1 MSRVVLIAS
10 LAAAGAGNQCC
21 WSKWG
26 DASSCGNYPAGGSG
40 PLCGNDG
47 VTVCQSNAD
56 CDSVPVPTPAPT
68 PVPTPLPTPRVP
80 LYVVLRMDDV
90 SLGWFSETQAGVVNW
105 ALKNDVKLVEGLVVG
120 TYPYS
125 PGCAAWPTTCLAD
138 ASAAYCDDLV
148 VAALNSAY
156 REGRVRTA
164 ENPNATIE
172 IADHSFYHGT
182 WREHFEATD
191 GSFKTWVHEDM
202 QMSTAQ
208 IRAAFPGV
216 SLRTFIA
223 PENLADADALAA
235 MEANGLDIVSV
246 QGTLGCKQAAGQP
259 PFYNYYYAPCQHD
272 GAADC
277 IPPNDVYITDSGF
290 QKLSSANVFSMPI
303 GSANSDIGLV
313 DYGISAEATFGEGTC
328 GCGTVESRTV
338 CSIVSSAEGNAVKS
352 NGVRWTALMMHPQT
366 TYNGQS
372 YVEWLDGFLALAR
385 ASPTYEVHFV
395 HFQDLAD
402 LIAAAA
408 PAPFV

>member
-1 MSRVVLIAS
+1 MLRISIAAVVGQDVWAGSPAS
-10 LAAAGAGNQCC
+10 
-21 WSKWG
+21 
-26 DASSCGNYPAGGSG
+26 
-40 PLCGNDG
+40 
-47 VTVCQSNAD
+47 
-56 CDSVPVPTPAPT
+56 
-68 PVPTPLPTPRVP
+68 TPLPGARVP
-80 LYVVLRMDDV
+80 LYVVLRMDDIAIGYASSASIIEW
-90 SLGWFSETQAGVVNW
+90 SLQ
-105 ALKNDVKLVEGLVVG
+105 NDVKWVPGLVVG
-120 TYPYS
+120 SYPNG
-125 PGCAAWPTTCLAD
+125 PPVPWPTTCLANP
-138 ASAAYCDDLV
+138 SAAYCDEPV
-148 VAALNSAY
+148 VAALYKAY
-156 REGRVRTA
+156 TEGHVRTA

-172 IADHSFYHGT
+172 IADHSYYHGI

-202 QMSTAQ
+202 QKSTAQ

-235 MEANGLDIVSV
+235 MEANGLDIVST
-246 QGTLGCKQAAGQP
+246 QGTLGCKQPAGEP
-259 PFYNYYYAPCQHD
+259 PFYNYYYAPCQND

-277 IPPNDVYITDSGF
+277 VPPNDVYITDSGF
-290 QKLSSANVFSMPI
+290 QKLGSANIFSMPI

-338 CSIVSSAEGNAVKS
+338 CSIVSSAEGNALKS

-366 TYNGQS
+366 TFNGQS
-372 YVEWLDGFLALAR
+372 YVEWLDGFVALAR

-402 LIAAAA
+402 LVAAAA
-408 PAPFV
+408 PALYV